1 MSNAE
6 RRTLNKQL
14 SARDFALRQFKAYGE
29 RIQTHEITDS
39 LSYKQLVENKQ
50 TLNHYWNQ
58 YRSALEALGPN
69 DDTQLDD
76 LFQIEEDKNRII
88 AQIQIKL
95 ESSPFSPQNVNN
107 SSTMQSSQSNPLC
120 INVNNDTNNI
130 RLPTYQLQPLM
141 ENSPNGNFLETC
153 LQALWLKMPI

>member
-76 LFQIEEDKNRII
+76 LFQIEEDKI
-88 AQIQIKL
+88 
-95 ESSPFSPQNVNN
+95 E
-107 SSTMQSSQSNPLC
+107 
-120 INVNNDTNNI
+120 
-130 RLPTYQLQPLM
+130 
-141 ENSPNGNFLETC
+141 
-153 LQALWLKMPI
+153 